1 MISFVSWERA
11 FNAQPLESLP
21 LPLVGG
27 VGGEDRE
34 GPPLGGAPAPRA
46 AEGGGAG
53 GQELGAHLL
62 AVGLVGVAG
71 SLRNV
76 ILMREIEVYVYFLP
90 LPGGARGL
98 PPVWRCSGRRRRKSG
113 ED

>member
-1 MISFVSWERA
+1 MEA
-11 FNAQPLESLP
+11 LP

-34 GPPLGGAPAPRA
+34 GTPPGGAPAPRA
-46 AEGGGAG
+46 EEGGGAG

-71 SLRNV
+71 SLRDV
-76 ILMREIEVYVYFLP
+76 ILVREIEACVYFP
-90 LPGGARGL
+90 LSPGGERGL
-98 PPVWRCSGRRRRKSG
+98 PPVGRCSGPLRRRSG
-113 ED
+113 EG